1 MPFDPERIAVF
12 AVFMLVLLLSLSWH
26 ESAHAWMA
34 DRLGDY
40 TARYMGR
47 VSLNPLVHIDII
59 GTIVFPAINFFWGV
73 PLLGWAKPT
82 PVNPLHLRDKRY
94 GQLRVAAA
102 GPISNCILAVI
113 FIIADKALVI
123 LSPLFSTNVLTPMFL
138 FFQLAIYLN
147 IGLAVFNL
155 IPIPPL
161 DGSHIL
167 EALLPYEA
175 AQKFQ
180 GIQRYGGILLMLMVF
195 TPVFSIIYSPVLI
208 FLRYLFYWF
217 NLPMPV
223 RW

>member
-1 MPFDPERIAVF
+1 MQGNLAHFGI
-12 AVFMLVLLLSLSWH
+12 FMLVLLLSLSWH

-47 VSLNPLVHIDII
+47 VSLNPLVHIDIL
-59 GTIVFPAINFFWGV
+59 GTIIFPAISFFTGA

-94 GQLRVAAA
+94 GGLRVAAA
-102 GPISNCILAVI
+102 GPLSNCILATL
-113 FIIADKALVI
+113 FIIAYKIVVVLLKSGVGSN
-123 LSPLFSTNVLTPMFL
+123 LLGGVLEPLFLLFQQAIFLNVG
-138 FFQLAIYLN
+138 LAI
-147 IGLAVFNL
+147 FNL

-175 AQKFQ
+175 AQKFEAM
-180 GIQRYGGILLMLMVF
+180 QRYGGILLMLLVF
-195 TPVFSIIYSPVLI
+195 TPVLSIIFTPVFGLLTY
-208 FLRYLFYWF
+208 FLNWF
-217 NLPMPV
+217 ILS
-223 RW
+223 

>member
-1 MPFDPERIAVF
+1 MNPNIGHFGI
-12 AVFMLVLLLSLSWH
+12 FMLVLLLSLSWH

-59 GTIVFPAINFFWGV
+59 GTILFPAISFFTGA

-82 PVNPLHLRDKRY
+82 PVNPLHLRDKKY

-102 GPISNCILAVI
+102 GPISNCILGMIFVI
-113 FIIADKALVI
+113 AYKIVVVLLRSGVGTNFFGGALE
-123 LSPLFSTNVLTPMFL
+123 PLFL
-138 FFQLAIYLN
+138 FFQQAIFMNVALAI
-147 IGLAVFNL
+147 FNL

-167 EALLPYEA
+167 EALLPYEL
-175 AQKFQ
+175 AQKFEAV
-180 GIQRYGGILLMLMVF
+180 QRFGGILLMLLVF
-195 TPVFSIIYSPVLI
+195 TPVLSLIFSPVFVLLNY
-208 FLRYLFYWF
+208 FLRWF
-217 NLPMPV
+217 ILS
-223 RW
+223 